1 MEIRSAVQRVPSS
14 SLLWLMTA
22 GGFFSFFVFGFIDN
36 LKGPTLPALLREMEF
51 SYAQGGGI
59 LFGAY
64 LGFVIATLLTGPLAD
79 LAGNRAVLIL
89 AGVLIGVGI
98 LGFSV
103 VSSYAL
109 LFGMM
114 VVIGLGI
121 GAIEVGGNALIVSIH
136 RNAQGRYLNLLATFH
151 GIGSL
156 IVPLYAAW
164 LLQAGISWRQVYQF
178 ALPLALLLALCF
190 MLTPVPRPQKAERDG
205 FDLATLRRNGFSPSM
220 LWFYATIALYVS
232 TELGIGA
239 WLVEYLIQSKAFDL
253 SIASLYLSG
262 FFLAIMIGRITG
274 SLIVERI
281 GYLRS
286 TLLAVIG
293 GLVCL
298 LIALLGPPSL
308 AIFLPLSGF
317 FFSIVFPTITAAV
330 SALHPKNT
338 GTVLGLLFAAGGIGG
353 ALGPWAIGVTSDMVG
368 IDWGFGLTAL
378 FCAGIIFT
386 LLVLLRRRIT

>member
-1 MEIRSAVQRVPSS
+1 
-14 SLLWLMTA
+14 MTA
-22 GGFFSFFVFGFIDN
+22 GGFFSFFIFGFIDN

-51 SYAQGGGI
+51 GYAQGGGI

-98 LGFSV
+98 LGLSNV
-103 VSSYAL
+103 ASYPL

-114 VVIGLGI
+114 VIIGLGM

-136 RNAQGRYLNLLATFH
+136 RHAQGRYLNLLATFH

-164 LLQAGISWRQVYQF
+164 LLQANISWRQVYQF
-178 ALPLALLLALCF
+178 ALPLALLLALYF
-190 MLTPVPRPQKAERDG
+190 VLTPVPRPQKAERDG
-205 FDLATLRRNGFSPSM
+205 FDLGALRRNGFSSNM
-220 LWFYATIALYVS
+220 LWFYAAIALYVS
-232 TELGIGA
+232 TELGIAA
-239 WLVEYLIQSKAFDL
+239 WLVEFLIQSKGFDL
-253 SIASLYLSG
+253 PIASLYLSA
-262 FFLAIMIGRITG
+262 FFGAIMIGRIVG
-274 SLIVERI
+274 SLVVERI

-286 TLLAVIG
+286 TLLAVTG

-298 LIALLGPPSL
+298 LIALLGPISL
-308 AIFLPLSGF
+308 AIFLPISGF

-353 ALGPWAIGVTSDMVG
+353 ALGPWAIGVVSDIVG
-368 IDWGFGLTAL
+368 IDWGFGLLLL
-378 FCAGIIFT
+378 FCAGIIVS
-386 LLVLLRRRIT
+386 LLVLLRRNDRVQG

>member
-1 MEIRSAVQRVPSS
+1 
-14 SLLWLMTA
+14 MTA

-51 SYAQGGGI
+51 GYAQGGGI

-79 LAGNRAVLIL
+79 WAGNRAVLIL
-89 AGVLIGVGI
+89 AGALIGVGI
-98 LGFSV
+98 LGFSA

-114 VVIGLGI
+114 VVIGLGM

-136 RNAQGRYLNLLATFH
+136 RHAQGRYLNLLATFH

-156 IVPLYAAW
+156 MVPLYAAW
-164 LLQAGISWRQVYQF
+164 LLEAGISWRQVYQF
-178 ALPLALLLALCF
+178 TLPLALLLALCF
-190 MLTPVPRPQKAERDG
+190 MLTPVPRPQKAESG
-205 FDLATLRRNGFSPSM
+205 SFDVATLRRNGFSPTM
-220 LWFYATIALYVS
+220 LWFYAAIALYVS

-239 WLVEYLIQSKAFDL
+239 WVVEYLIQSKSFEL
-253 SIASLYLSG
+253 STASLYLSG
-262 FFLAIMIGRITG
+262 FFGAIMIGRITG

-286 TLLAVIG
+286 TLFAVIG
-293 GLVCL
+293 GLLCL
-298 LIALLGPPSL
+298 LIGLFGPVSL
-308 AIFLPLSGF
+308 AIFVSFSGF

-353 ALGPWAIGVTSDMVG
+353 ALGPWAIGVTSDLVG
-368 IDWGFGLTAL
+368 IDWGFALTVL
-378 FCAGIIFT
+378 FCAGIIVS
-386 LLVLLRRRIT
+386 LLVLLRRGIA